1 MMKLSALLLV
11 PACFAGSLRLAP
23 LEREF
28 QALAAGFDGRAGVC
42 AQDAGGRACINAAHP
57 FSLQSVMKLL
67 VAIAAMDAAGH
78 HQLRLEDS
86 VLVRRQD
93 LSLFHQ
99 PLADLVTD
107 QGYRT
112 TYADL
117 IRRAVTDSDSAAA
130 DILVARLGGPRA
142 VQACLTRLGVA
153 GIRID
158 RDERHLQT
166 EIAGLEWRP
175 EFVDAGVLKRAID
188 AVPAARRDKA
198 YRAYQVDVRDT
209 STPAAMAGMLF
220 RLATGGLLPGPSTRH
235 LLDVMEQTVTG
246 EDRLKAGLAPGW
258 KIGHKT
264 GTSGSW
270 NGVTAATNDAGILT
284 APDGGIVSIAVFIAD
299 TKASPAARAAL
310 IAKLAAAAIRHY
322 ATQ

>member
-1 MMKLSALLLV
+1 MMKLSAFFLV
-11 PACFAGSLRLAP
+11 PACFAGSLHHAP

-28 QALAAGFDGRAGVC
+28 HALTAGFDGRAGVC
-42 AQDAGGRACINAAHP
+42 AQDSRGRACVNAGRP

-67 VAIAAMDAAGH
+67 VAIAAMDAADH
-78 HQLRLEDS
+78 HQLRIEDP

-117 IRRAVTDSDSAAA
+117 IRRAVVDSDSAAA
-130 DILVARLGGPRA
+130 DILAAKLGGPRA
-142 VQACLTRLGVA
+142 VQACLSRLGIT

-166 EIAGLEWRP
+166 EIVGLEWKP
-175 EFVDAGVLKRAID
+175 EFVDAKALRRAID
-188 AVPAARRDKA
+188 AVSTARRDKA
-198 YRAYQVDVRDT
+198 YSAYQTDIRDT
-209 STPAAMAGMLF
+209 STPDGMTTMLL
-220 RLATGGLLPGPSTRH
+220 RLATGKLLSPASTQH
-235 LLDVMEQTVTG
+235 LLNVMDQTVTFP
-246 EDRLKAGLAPGW
+246 DRLKAGLAPGW

-270 NGVTAATNDAGILT
+270 KGVTAATNDVGILT
-284 APDGGIVSIAVFIAD
+284 APDGGTVSIAVFIAD
-299 TKASPAARAAL
+299 TKASPADRAAL
-310 IAKLAAAAIRHY
+310 MAKLAAAAIKHY
-322 ATQ
+322 GTQ

>member
-1 MMKLSALLLV
+1 MLKLFALFLV
-11 PACFAGSLRLAP
+11 PACFAGSLQLAP

-28 QALAAGFDGRAGVC
+28 QALTAGFDGRVGVC
-42 AQDAGGRACINAAHP
+42 AQDAKGHACINAGRP

-67 VAIAAMDAAGH
+67 AAIAAMDAVDH
-78 HQLRLEDS
+78 HQFRLEES

-112 TYADL
+112 TNADL
-117 IRRAVTDSDSAAA
+117 IRRAVIDSDSAAA
-130 DILVARLGGPRA
+130 DILVSKLGGPRA
-142 VQACLTRLGVA
+142 VQACLTRLGIS

-166 EIAGLEWRP
+166 EIAGLEWKP
-175 EFVDAGVLKRAID
+175 EFVDAVVLKRAID
-188 AVPAARRDKA
+188 AVPTARRDKA
-198 YRAYQVDVRDT
+198 YRAYQTGVRDT
-209 STPAAMAGMLF
+209 STPDGMTAMLL
-220 RLATGGLLPGPSTRH
+220 RLATGKLLSGASTKH
-235 LLDVMEQTVTG
+235 LVHVMEQTATG

-270 NGVTAATNDAGILT
+270 KGVTAATNDVGILT
-284 APDGGIVSIAVFIAD
+284 APDGGAVSIAVFVAD
-299 TKASPAARAAL
+299 TKASPAGRAAL
-310 IAKLAAAAIRHY
+310 MSKLAAAAIRHY
-322 ATQ
+322 GTQ